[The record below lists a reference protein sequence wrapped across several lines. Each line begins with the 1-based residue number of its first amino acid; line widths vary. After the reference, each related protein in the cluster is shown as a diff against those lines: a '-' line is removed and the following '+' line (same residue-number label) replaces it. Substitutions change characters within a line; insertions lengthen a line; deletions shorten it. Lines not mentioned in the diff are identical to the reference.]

1 MNPFTKS
8 LLFAA
13 LLVTAVIGKSAA
25 QITSVAI
32 DSPIHIDGSLS
43 EKAWSSAQV
52 VSDFTQRELTEGA
65 APTEKTEVRII
76 HDESTLYIG
85 IKCFDSE
92 PGKIIHKELKWD
104 TILGSD
110 DRIGVVIDTY
120 HDKRQGFCF
129 SVNPNGAR
137 DDGTFLSDQAV
148 NYQWDGIWEAASRIT
163 DFGWSCELAIP
174 FKTLRFPTTEQQEWG
189 INFLRVIARKH
200 EEVVWRSWRR
210 EEGVTHLASAGTV
223 MIPNRVT
230 RGRQLDVTPYVLGG
244 GQKVRQYFLS
254 GGQEVSQLNTD
265 NIFKYGVDLKYGISS
280 NTTLDLTTKTDFAQI
295 EDDKYVINLTPFPIQ
310 YPEKRDFFLEGL
322 ETFDFTQGG
331 TKLFY
336 SRKIGIDDSL
346 KAIPILGGGK
356 LTQKKGGY
364 RLGILSVQTEDTAEF
379 PSINYTVV
387 RVRKDLLVQ
396 SYIGFIATSVF
407 DTKHHATSVID
418 TTHHDN
424 QVIGMDFGYKTDKF
438 MGNKNFEI
446 QGYLTGSSND
456 GVKHDNLAG
465 RVYFYYPNDLI
476 NWYGLYHAL
485 DTNFNP
491 GIGFASRVGIKNYI
505 WQLQITPRP
514 HLPYIKKL
522 VFKPFDIN
530 YTTGMDGTLQT
541 RYEEIRPLGFIF
553 NSGDV
558 LDFKIWNKYHFIDDP
573 KGYTIF
579 GSTVIPRGVYK
590 WWYTEIAYT
599 GSRTR
604 PVALDLNANLGD
616 HYNGTRTIISS
627 SLSFKRTKYYALS
640 ADMTYNDI
648 TVTDNNAKEC
658 RFTTREYGGHV
669 GVDLNTRLSSSVFV
683 QYNNASRLV
692 TTNFRIHYIPR
703 VGSDIYLVYN
713 NIAEEQFDYRAK
725 QNAAL
730 LKLNYTYQ
738 F

>member
-8 LLFAA
+8 LLFSA
-13 LLVTAVIGKSAA
+13 LLVTSFIGTSAA
-25 QITSVAI
+25 QVTSIAI
-32 DSPIHIDGSLS
+32 DSPVHVDGSLS
-43 EKAWSSAQV
+43 EKAWDNAQV
-52 VSDFTQRELTEGA
+52 ISDFTQRELTEGA
-65 APTEKTEVRII
+65 APTEKTEIRII

-92 PGKIIHKELKWD
+92 PGRILHKELKWD
-104 TILGSD
+104 TGLGSD

-120 HDKRQGFCF
+120 HDKRQGFYF
-129 SVNPNGAR
+129 SMNPNGAR
-137 DDGTFLSDQAV
+137 DDGTFLSDHAV
-148 NYQWDGIWEAASRIT
+148 NYQWDGIWETASRIT
-163 DFGWSCELAIP
+163 DFGWSCEMAIP
-174 FKTLRFPTTEQQEWG
+174 FKTLRFPTTEQQKWG

-200 EEVVWRSWRR
+200 EEVLWRSWRR
-210 EEGVTHLASAGTV
+210 EEGVTHLASAGIID
-223 MIPNRVT
+223 IPSRVT
-230 RGRQLDVTPYVLGG
+230 RGRQLDVTPYI
-244 GQKVRQYFLS
+244 LS
-254 GGQEVSQLNTD
+254 GVQKERNTKTD
-265 NIFKYGVDLKYGISS
+265 NIFKYGVDLKYGITS

-295 EDDKYVINLTPFPIQ
+295 ESDKDVINLTRFPIQ

-336 SRKIGIDDSL
+336 SRKIGIDPSTRE
-346 KAIPILGGGK
+346 AIPILGGGK

-364 RLGILSVQTEDTAEF
+364 RLGVLSVQTEDTSGF
-379 PSINYTVV
+379 PSTNYTVV
-387 RVRKDLLVQ
+387 RVRKDVLVQ
-396 SYIGFIATSVF
+396 SYIGFIATSVA
-407 DTKHHATSVID
+407 DTKD
-418 TTHHDN
+418 HDN
-424 QVIGMDFGYKTDKF
+424 QVIGADFGYKTDKF
-438 MGNKNFEI
+438 LGNKNFEI
-446 QGYLTGSSND
+446 QGYLTGSAND

-465 RVYFYYPNDLI
+465 RVYVYYPNDLI

-485 DTNFNP
+485 DKNFNP

-530 YTTGMDGTLQT
+530 YTTNMGGTLQT
-541 RYEEIRPLGFIF
+541 RNNEIRPLGFIF
-553 NSGDV
+553 KSGDI
-558 LDFKIWNKYHFIDDP
+558 LDFKIWNKYDYID
-573 KGYTIF
+573 KSSGYNIF
-579 GSTVIPRGVYK
+579 GSTVIPRGIYE
-590 WWYTEIAYT
+590 WWYTEIAYS

-604 PVALDLNANLGD
+604 PFALDLSANLGD
-616 HYNGTRTIISS
+616 HYNGTRTYLAS
-627 SLSFKRTKYYALS
+627 SLSFKRTKYYSLS

-648 TVTDNNAKEC
+648 TVTDNTAQEC

-669 GVDLNTRLSSSVFV
+669 GIDLSTRLSSSVYV
-683 QYNNASRLV
+683 QYNNATRLV

-713 NIAEEQFDYRAK
+713 NIAEEEYDYRSK

>member
-1 MNPFTKS
+1 MNSISKS

-13 LLVTAVIGKSAA
+13 LLFTTFIGKSAA
-25 QITSVAI
+25 QITSTAI
-32 DSPIHIDGSLS
+32 NTPIHLDGSLS
-43 EKAWSSAQV
+43 EKCWESAQV
-52 VSDFTQRELTEGA
+52 ISDFTQRELTEGA

-76 HDESTLYIG
+76 HDEGTLYIG
-85 IKCFDSE
+85 IKCFDSQ
-92 PGKIIHKELKWD
+92 PDAILHKELKWD
-104 TILGSD
+104 TALGSD
-110 DRIGVVIDTY
+110 DKIGVVIDTY
-120 HDKRQGFCF
+120 HDKRQGFGF

-137 DDGTFLSDQAV
+137 DDGTFLSDQAL
-148 NYQWDGIWEAASRIT
+148 NYQWDGIWEAASKIT
-163 DFGWSCELAIP
+163 DYGWSSEIAIP
-174 FKTLRFPTTEQQEWG
+174 FKTLRFPTTDQQEWG

-210 EEGVTHLASAGTV
+210 EEGVTHLASAGTL
-223 MIPNRVT
+223 MIPYHVT
-230 RGRQLDVTPYVLGG
+230 RGRQLDVTPYVLSG
-244 GQKVRQYFLS
+244 GQKVRTL
-254 GGQEVSQLNTD
+254 ETD
-265 NIFKYGVDLKYGISS
+265 NVFKYGVDLKYGISS

-295 EDDKYVINLTPFPIQ
+295 ESDKDVINLTRFPIQ

-336 SRKIGIDDSL
+336 SRKIGIDPNTRE
-346 KAIPILGGGK
+346 AIPILGGGK

-364 RLGILSVQTEDTAEF
+364 RLGVLTVQTEDTPGL
-379 PSINYTVV
+379 PSTNYTVV
-387 RVRKDLLVQ
+387 RVRKDVLVQ
-396 SYIGFIATSVF
+396 SYIGFIATSVA
-407 DTKHHATSVID
+407 DTKN
-418 TTHHDN
+418 HDN
-424 QVIGMDFGYKTDKF
+424 QVLGMDFGYKTDKF
-438 MGNKNFEI
+438 LGNKNFEI

-485 DTNFNP
+485 DKNFNP

-514 HLPYIKKL
+514 NLPYIKKL

-530 YTTGMDGTLQT
+530 YTTAMNGTLQT

-558 LDFKIWNKYHFIDDP
+558 LDFKIWNKYDFIDNP
-573 KGYTIF
+573 LGYNIF
-579 GSTVIPRGVYK
+579 GSTVIPRGVYT
-590 WWYTEIAYT
+590 WWYSEIAYT

-604 PVALDLNANLGD
+604 PVALDFNANLGD
-616 HYNGTRTIISS
+616 HYNGTRTYISS
-627 SLSFKRTKYYALS
+627 SLSFKRTKYYALA
-640 ADMTYNDI
+640 ADMTFNDI
-648 TVTDNNAKEC
+648 SVGND

-683 QYNNASRLV
+683 QYNNSSRLV

-713 NIAEEQFDYRAK
+713 NVTNEQYDYRAE